1 MYAIG
6 IKPDRVLIEGGMP
19 IAQET
24 SNGWKKLSFS
34 RFSRWRRHVEATA
47 RKMQLPVSDMKVLA
61 QAKRTY

>member
-34 RFSRWRRHVEATA
+34 RWRRHVEATA
-47 RKMQLPVSDMKVLA
+47 RKMRLPVSDMKVLA